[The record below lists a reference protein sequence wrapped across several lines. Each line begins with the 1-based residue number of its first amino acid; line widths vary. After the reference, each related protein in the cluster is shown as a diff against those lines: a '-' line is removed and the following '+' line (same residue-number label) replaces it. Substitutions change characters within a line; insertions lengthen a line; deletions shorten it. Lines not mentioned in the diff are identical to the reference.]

1 MSETLVKV
9 DSYGKPLII
18 GKGISPE
25 GSETPSKA
33 KSYICLNP
41 DHNIGRSNTQLEKLN
56 MANVIIDFPKAD
68 EKIWL
73 NPRGIRPEAL

>member
-1 MSETLVKV
+1 MIETLVKV
-9 DSYGKPLII
+9 GSYGKPLIK

-33 KSYICLNP
+33 KRYICIDPNY
-41 DHNIGRSNTQLEKLN
+41 NIGRSNTQLEKLN